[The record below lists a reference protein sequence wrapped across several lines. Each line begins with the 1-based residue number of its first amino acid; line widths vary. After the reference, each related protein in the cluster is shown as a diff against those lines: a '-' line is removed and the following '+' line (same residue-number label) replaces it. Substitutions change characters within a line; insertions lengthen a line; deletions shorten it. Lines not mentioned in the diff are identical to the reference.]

1 MAKQG
6 LLAQS
11 KPAAATSS
19 LLYSAP
25 IDKSA
30 STVLTIANDGTGSA
44 FTVALKDYDQKLTL
58 DANTYLLHEGDV
70 ISNYSLGFDLD
81 FGVADVPTFGQ
92 QFTTADGEK
101 KFKFESV
108 YIDPVTTIYVKDV
121 ELRQIDIESTSGDFA
136 VGDTITTGSSPDDT
150 TAVVY
155 GVDVAA
161 TFILVGPSTI
171 NGAGL
176 EFADGNTI
184 TSTSGGAGTISVSG
198 VGTASSEFVFSTTTA
213 GGTYAFYTTGLEI
226 ESLEF
231 FDDRTYSF
239 DVSDSSMTGRDF
251 KISSTENGEW
261 GPDGIAGTGDDGAE
275 YTTNKTTNGTAG
287 SAGAY
292 VRYNFAGSNVPETMY
307 FYDGGTGTASNAT
320 YGGVDRFLTRS
331 QAYSYSGFY
340 IYDLEGSLSNGVDTI
355 QINNI
360 DFTITSQNSGAYGY
374 VRDFTGTTLKFI
386 KGTDSPDFSGTDTFR
401 DVPRDNGAQRSIAT
415 VSSVDVATTASEA
428 ENNIITGSN
437 SANDVTR
444 VTSLVVGPGER
455 LVVESTTQNNA
466 FSLVGFED
474 SGTLD
479 IRIFGQS

>member
-25 IDKSA
+25 IDTSA

-70 ISNYSLGFDLD
+70 ISNYSLVFDLD
-81 FGVADVPTFGQ
+81 FGVDSVPTFGQ

-108 YIDPVTTIYVKDV
+108 YIDPVTTIYVQAI
-121 ELRQIDIESTSGDFA
+121 ELRQIDVESTSGDFA
-136 VGDTITTGSSPDDT
+136 VGDTITTGTSPDDT

-155 GVDVAA
+155 GVDAA
-161 TFILVGPSTI
+161 QTFLLVGPSVI

-184 TSTSGGAGTISVSG
+184 TSTSGGAGTISLNG
-198 VGTASSEFVFSTTTA
+198 VGTGVEEFVFSTTTA
-213 GGTYAFYTTGLEI
+213 GGTYAFYATGLEI
-226 ESLEF
+226 ETLNF
-231 FDDRTYSF
+231 FDDRTYRF
-239 DVSDSSMTGRDF
+239 DVSDGTMSGRDF
-251 KISSTENGEW
+251 KISGIVNGEW
-261 GPDGIAGTGDDGAE
+261 GPDGIAGSGDDGAE
-275 YTTNKTTNGTAG
+275 FTTNKTTNGTAG

-292 VRYNFAGSNVPETMY
+292 VQYDFAGSNVPETMY
-307 FYDGGTGTASNAT
+307 FYDGGTGTASNAN

-331 QAYSYSGFY
+331 QTYSYSGFY
-340 IYDLEGSLSNGVDTI
+340 IYDLEGTLSNGVDTI
-355 QINNI
+355 QLNNI
-360 DFTITSQNSGAYGY
+360 DYTISSQNSGAYGY

-386 KGTDSPDFSGTDTFR
+386 KGVGSPDFAGTDTFR
-401 DVPRDNGAQRSIAT
+401 DVPRDNNAQRSTAT
-415 VSSVDVATTASEA
+415 VSSVDVASTAAEA
-428 ENNIITGSN
+428 ENNIATSTH
-437 SANDVTR
+437 SANDVTKI
-444 VTSLVVGPGER
+444 TSLVIGPGER
-455 LVVESTTQNNA
+455 LIVESTTQNNA

-479 IRIFGQS
+479 TRIFGQS